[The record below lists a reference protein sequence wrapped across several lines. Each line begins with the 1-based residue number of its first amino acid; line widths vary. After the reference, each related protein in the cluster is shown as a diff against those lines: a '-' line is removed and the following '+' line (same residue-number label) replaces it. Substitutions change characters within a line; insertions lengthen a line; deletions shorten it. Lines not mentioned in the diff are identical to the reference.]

1 MAVLDVVCCTVD
13 ILEPIVSDAEDV
25 EIPSMYA
32 GTPAAVMDEYVGL
45 RPVQDWAKFDESF
58 KRISF
63 VLAPATEQPNS
74 LPSRLS
80 AQQNRGKCPGFL
92 KPNCNKSQISIV
104 SIAPIQQASL
114 RGFGPI
120 VPILVF
126 QGQKKG
132 WDAHKLQ
139 GLDAN
144 LSFGAKKPVHQL
156 SWRWRTDMREVWK
169 AAVLGRNAIGGAI
182 LLSGRV
188 ALQSAKAS
196 RKGDKSYLA

>member
-1 MAVLDVVCCTVD
+1 LFS
-13 ILEPIVSDAEDV
+13 IISDAEYV
-25 EIPSMYA
+25 KSPSTYA
-32 GTPAAVMDEYVGL
+32 GTFAAVMNEYVSL
-45 RPVQDWAKFDESF
+45 RPVQNWAKFDESF

-63 VLAPATEQPNS
+63 ILAPATEQPNS
-74 LPSRLS
+74 LPPRLS

-120 VPILVF
+120 VPVLVF

-144 LSFGAKKPVHQL
+144 LSFGATKLVHQL

-169 AAVLGRNAIGGAI
+169 AAVLGRNAIGGAV
-182 LLSGRV
+182 LLSRRV
-188 ALQSAKAS
+188 ALQSTKAS
-196 RKGDKSYLA
+196 HKGDRSYLA